1 MGSWKRSAILR
12 YAACSTHSAPSF
24 TRSTRSRPRRTMRN
38 ITKESEQ
45 RHGVADDPLRNA
57 PSRGKRRGKSGER
70 RLGTRNDP
78 PPVKSNYSFV
88 LLWTTIRQRFAG
100 ISSGCR
106 LNPME
111 ICAGSKSG
119 SDAGRLWFPIQK
131 MKSVENVP
139 SCQSSSRTWTP
150 GELDGLRRCAWIARF
165 FLRIFIKDVS
175 LASSQTVSFQ
185 LSLARRG
192 GDWIEL
198 TIYSRT
204 VLILGRVKNE
214 FYIYHHKQVVQRYI
228 NSLRAASLVDAQ
240 FQANSTVIASIHP
253 LPRSPST
260 LPIND
265 LSRTPH
271 SLEMISRIQLQAQ
284 YHLPP
289 PRVLTWFVTRRIGP
303 ALFNET
309 RTKNTHRGRHT
320 ERTKPDLTLARK
332 LRGLTPV
339 TLFEES
345 PRVACASSTR
355 MYGGGVEKATLST
368 RETHATRPVAR
379 WTHRILA

>member
-1 MGSWKRSAILR
+1 MALR
-12 YAACSTHSAPSF
+12 VNYPVFSSDF
-24 TRSTRSRPRRTMRN
+24 YQRR
-38 ITKESEQ
+38 EF
-45 RHGVADDPLRNA
+45 GVEPNCFF
-57 PSRGKRRGKSGER
+57 SVVSGEKR
-70 RLGTRNDP
+70 
-78 PPVKSNYSFV
+78 
-88 LLWTTIRQRFAG
+88 
-100 ISSGCR
+100 
-106 LNPME
+106 
-111 ICAGSKSG
+111 
-119 SDAGRLWFPIQK
+119 GRLDRIDNLFK
-131 MKSVENVP
+131 NSFN
-139 SCQSSSRTWTP
+139 
-150 GELDGLRRCAWIARF
+150 LRM
-165 FLRIFIKDVS
+165 
-175 LASSQTVSFQ
+175 
-185 LSLARRG
+185 
-192 GDWIEL
+192 
-198 TIYSRT
+198 
-204 VLILGRVKNE
+204 KNE
-214 FYIYHHKQVVQRYI
+214 FYMYHHKQVVQRYI

-240 FQANSTVIASIHP
+240 FQANSTVIASTHP

-289 PRVLTWFVTRRIGP
+289 PRVLTWFATRRIGP

-309 RTKNTHRGRHT
+309 RTKNTHRERHT

-379 WTHRILA
+379 WTHRILG

>member
-1 MGSWKRSAILR
+1 M
-12 YAACSTHSAPSF
+12 
-24 TRSTRSRPRRTMRN
+24 
-38 ITKESEQ
+38 
-45 RHGVADDPLRNA
+45 
-57 PSRGKRRGKSGER
+57 
-70 RLGTRNDP
+70 GTRNDP

-150 GELDGLRRCAWIARF
+150 GELDGLRRCAWITRF
-165 FLRIFIKDVS
+165 FLRIFIKGVS

-192 GDWIEL
+192 GDWTEL

-240 FQANSTVIASIHP
+240 FQANSTVIVHSSITTIPIHFTNQRFVTNTAF
-253 LPRSPST
+253 PRNDFKNSTSGSISPSSPSSSHVIRHQT
-260 LPIND
+260 NR
-265 LSRTPH
+265 SRV
-271 SLEMISRIQLQAQ
+271 IQRN
-284 YHLPP
+284 P
-289 PRVLTWFVTRRIGP
+289 
-303 ALFNET
+303 NEEHT
-309 RTKNTHRGRHT
+309 QRKTHREDKTWPHPRQKITRSHAGYVVRGVSSRCVCIEHT
-320 ERTKPDLTLARK
+320 YVRRRGGKSNPLDSWDARNAA
-332 LRGLTPV
+332 RCQV
-339 TLFEES
+339 D
-345 PRVACASSTR
+345 SSNPGTCSK
-355 MYGGGVEKATLST
+355 GWEG
-368 RETHATRPVAR
+368 
-379 WTHRILA
+379 

>member
-1 MGSWKRSAILR
+1 M
-12 YAACSTHSAPSF
+12 
-24 TRSTRSRPRRTMRN
+24 
-38 ITKESEQ
+38 
-45 RHGVADDPLRNA
+45 
-57 PSRGKRRGKSGER
+57 
-70 RLGTRNDP
+70 GTRNDS

-139 SCQSSSRTWTP
+139 SCQSSSRTWTS
-150 GELDGLRRCAWIARF
+150 ELDGLRRCAWITRF
-165 FLRIFIKDVS
+165 FLRIFIKGVS

-192 GDWIEL
+192 GDWTEL

-289 PRVLTWFVTRRIGP
+289 PRVLT
-303 ALFNET
+303 
-309 RTKNTHRGRHT
+309 
-320 ERTKPDLTLARK
+320 
-332 LRGLTPV
+332 
-339 TLFEES
+339 
-345 PRVACASSTR
+345 
-355 MYGGGVEKATLST
+355 
-368 RETHATRPVAR
+368 
-379 WTHRILA
+379 